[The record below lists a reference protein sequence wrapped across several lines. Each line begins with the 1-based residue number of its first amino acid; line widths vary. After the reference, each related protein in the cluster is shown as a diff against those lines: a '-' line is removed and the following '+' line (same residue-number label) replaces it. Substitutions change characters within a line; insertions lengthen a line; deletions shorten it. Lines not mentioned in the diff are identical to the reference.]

1 MPVNFNDF
9 MKQVGTLNKYQP
21 GATTTSGRKE
31 LPTNGGRP
39 PVKPNPAAPRP
50 GSGVNKGGVS
60 EQTYY
65 SDALRS
71 LQAKQNLE
79 NKKLDVSA
87 GIERAK
93 LDISRQQSA
102 AAIKGANAA
111 IKGANADRK
120 QKEKNDTWAYTLAN
134 RELHTRNV
142 QGARDY
148 ALGKG
153 QLKLENRKVDSNERV
168 SLAGI
173 NSNEKLGMAKVGN
186 ERYNIDTQKAIA
198 FGEQSTKR
206 YGIDKD
212 YDLGIATNKSK
223 ERIAT
228 LQLGVQE
235 RSDKR
240 NAMANV
246 ISNWGMS

>member
-1 MPVNFNDF
+1 MPVNFNEF
-9 MKQVGTLNKYQP
+9 MQQVAALNKKYGP
-21 GATTTSGRKE
+21 GAATTSGRKE

-65 SDALRS
+65 SDAQRS

-102 AAIKGANAA
+102 AAIKGGKAE
-111 IKGANADRK
+111 RK
-120 QKEKNDTWAYTLAN
+120 QKAKNDANAYTLAN
-134 RELHTRNV
+134 RELHARKV
-142 QGARDY
+142 QGARDH

-173 NSNEKLGMAKVGN
+173 KSNEKLGMAKVGN
-186 ERYNIDTQKAIA
+186 ERYGIDAQKDIA
-198 FGEQSTKR
+198 FEEQATKR

-223 ERIAT
+223 ERIAS

>member
-21 GATTTSGRKE
+21 GATTTSKKTVIAP
-31 LPTNGGRP
+31 PTNGGRP

-102 AAIKGANAA
+102 AAIEGGK
-111 IKGANADRK
+111 ADRK
-120 QKEKNDTWAYTLAN
+120 QKAKNDSNAYTLAN
-134 RELHTRNV
+134 RELHARKVESARNN
-142 QGARDY
+142 
-148 ALGKG
+148 ALAQG

-173 NSNEKLGMAKVGN
+173 KSNEKLGMAKVGN